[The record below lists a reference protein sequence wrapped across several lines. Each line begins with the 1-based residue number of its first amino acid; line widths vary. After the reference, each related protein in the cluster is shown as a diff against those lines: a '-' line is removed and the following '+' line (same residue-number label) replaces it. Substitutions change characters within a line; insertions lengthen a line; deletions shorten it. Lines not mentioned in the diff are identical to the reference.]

1 MGENK
6 TALSDQV
13 VNALAELGHIGAGNA
28 ATSLSV
34 MLSDK
39 LEVTPPAVEIYG
51 FDELTNKIGG
61 PEATVVGILSAFEG
75 ELDAM
80 ILFVIGLE
88 DAGKLARSVMHDESA
103 DWHTEMGISAI
114 KEVGNIMIGSYVS
127 SMESLTGKKFRYT
140 PPQLC
145 VDMAGAI
152 LDIPC
157 IHISKVRDEVLLVD
171 SKFTDGEK
179 ELGGYVM
186 VFSDEHSYD
195 RLLRDLGVGVD

>member
-1 MGENK
+1 MNTK
-6 TALSDQV
+6 NQYIQPDTKVYRITPFKLLDTQ
-13 VNALAELGHIGAGNA
+13 
-28 ATSLSV
+28 SL
-34 MLSDK
+34 
-39 LEVTPPAVEIYG
+39 
-51 FDELTNKIGG
+51 
-61 PEATVVGILSAFEG
+61 PERDNEPISEG

-88 DAGKLARSVMHDESA
+88 DAGKLVRSVMHDESA

-114 KEVGNIMIGSYVS
+114 KEVGNIMIGSYVA

-157 IHISKVRDEVLLVD
+157 IHISKVRDAVLLVD